1 MEKIIKVNVNDLQS
15 IQDAKLILANIEVDF
30 NKKVN
35 SELDK
40 MDWMLNKKRVVYGD
54 FSLESDRYQLVFLN
68 LKYNVERFFDA
79 SKDQYEFFVKGSLS
93 KYSWNEIKNNGYFNS
108 SK

>member
-1 MEKIIKVNVNDLQS
+1 MEQIIKVNVNDLQS

-35 SELDK
+35 SEPNNT
-40 MDWMLNKKRVVYGD
+40 DWVLNKKRVVYGGLA
-54 FSLESDRYQLVFLN
+54 LEPDRYQLVFLN

-93 KYSWNEIKNNGYFNS
+93 QYSWNEII